1 MPGRVGLAL
10 HGQSPSPMTRR
21 KSSFLDDLVSA
32 PWPVGVVVGFLILA
46 AGLMWIPSVLAGSQN
61 PFLAGFGKQ
70 MAAGTLNPLVWVVAI
85 ACWVAAAVSAFRQK
99 QRRKLLDTRSDLDS
113 LRGMSWQEL
122 EQLVS
127 EAYRRLGF
135 LVEENGQRGAD
146 GGVDLILR
154 RDGQVTLVQCKHWRT
169 QRVGAPV
176 VREQFGLLTHHQAAA
191 VIIVTTGDFTSEAR
205 AFVQGNSI
213 ELVAGPELL
222 ALVQSVQRERG
233 VVAETPAPVAD
244 TAAACPT
251 CASPMIRRTARQ
263 TGAVFLGCSRFPACR
278 GTRAI

>member
-1 MPGRVGLAL
+1 MP
-10 HGQSPSPMTRR
+10 RR
-21 KSSFLDDLVSA
+21 KPSLLDDLVSA
-32 PWPVGVVVGFLILA
+32 PWPFGAAAGCLVLA
-46 AGLMWIPSVLAGSQN
+46 AGLLWIPTGLAGSQTAY
-61 PFLAGFGKQ
+61 LAAIGKQ
-70 MAAGTLNPLVWVVAI
+70 LMSGALNPLVWVVAS
-85 ACWVAAAVSAFRQK
+85 ACWVAAAISAFQQK
-99 QRRKLLDTRSDLDS
+99 RRGRLLETRSDLDS
-113 LRGMSWQEL
+113 LRAMSWRQL

-135 LVEENGQRGAD
+135 QVEETGQRGAD

-154 RDGQVTLVQCKHWRT
+154 RNGQATLVQCKHWRK

-176 VREQFGLLTHHQAAA
+176 VREQFGLLTHHQAVA
-191 VIIVTTGDFTSEAR
+191 VIVVTTGDFTSEAR
-205 AFVQGNSI
+205 AFAQGKPI

-233 VVAETPAPVAD
+233 VVAETPAPAAD